1 MNAERQFDVIIVGT
15 GAGGGTLARR
25 LAPSGKRILLL
36 ERGTF
41 LPRERENFDHTEVW
55 IKNRYVAHDI
65 WYDEKDR
72 PFRPDI
78 YYWVGGAT
86 KVFGVAL
93 IRLRKE
99 DFGVIHH
106 YGGDSPAWPISY
118 EDLEPY
124 YTQAEQMYLV
134 HGQRGLDPTEPP
146 ASEPYPYPPVSH
158 APRVSEL
165 AEELRALGLH
175 PFPMPLGVMLNEA
188 NPLESRCIR
197 CDICSSY
204 PCLVQGKCDAE
215 VIGVRPA
222 LQYPNVTLL
231 TEHEVVRLETNPSG
245 REITRVIARHKGQLE
260 VFQGNIVV
268 LAAGAANT
276 ARILLLSAND
286 KHPNGLANGSDQVGR
301 NYMYH
306 NIAVLV
312 AFSLRKNDSR
322 FQKTLGINDF
332 YFGMPGFEFPMG
344 NIQLLDKT
352 NWQVLRGK
360 GAPWVPKSLLKL
372 AASHALEFALFSEDL
387 PDPNNRVTLTRDGR
401 IKLTYRPNNLEP
413 MRRLQAKLKA
423 LLNEIAAKRGL
434 LHYNVFAVQRIP
446 LSAVGHQLGT
456 CRFGTDPKTSV
467 LDPTCKAHELD
478 NLYVADTSFFPS
490 SGAVNPSLTAMA
502 NALRV
507 GDIILERLK

>member
-15 GAGGGTLARR
+15 GAGGGTLARK

-36 ERGTF
+36 ERGPF
-41 LPRERENFDHTEVW
+41 LPREKENFDHNEVW
-55 IKNRYVAHDI
+55 LKGRYISPDI
-65 WYDEKDR
+65 WYDAKDR

-86 KVFGVAL
+86 KVYGVAL

-106 YGGDSPAWPISY
+106 HGGISPAWPITY

-134 HGQRGLDPTEPP
+134 HGERGVDPTEPP
-146 ASEPYPYPPVSH
+146 ASAPYLFPPVSH
-158 APRVSEL
+158 APRIAEL
-165 AEELRALGLH
+165 EEELKALKLR
-175 PFPMPLGVMLNEA
+175 PFHMPLAIMLDEER
-188 NPLESRCIR
+188 PLESRCIR
-197 CDICSSY
+197 CDICSSH
-204 PCLVQGKCDAE
+204 PCLVQAKCDAE

-231 TEHEVVRLETNPSG
+231 TEHEVIRLETSPSG
-245 REITRVIARHKGQLE
+245 REVTRVIARHKGELE
-260 VFQGNIVV
+260 AFEGNIVV

-312 AFSLRKNDSR
+312 AFSIRRNDSR
-322 FQKTLGINDF
+322 FQKTLGLNDF
-332 YFGMPGFEFPMG
+332 YFGAPGFEYPMG

-360 GAPWVPKSLLKL
+360 GAPWVPKPLLQL
-372 AASHALEFALFSEDL
+372 AAAHALEFALFTEDL
-387 PDPNNRVTLTRDGR
+387 PDPNNRVTVTKEGR
-401 IKLTYRPNNLEP
+401 IKLTYRPNNLEA
-413 MRRLQAKLKA
+413 MRQLQRRLKA
-423 LLNEIAAKRGL
+423 VLNQIASKKGL
-434 LHYNVFAVQRIP
+434 LHYNLFAVQRIP

-456 CRFGTDPKTSV
+456 CRFGTDPKSSV

>member
-1 MNAERQFDVIIVGT
+1 MNAERQFDVIIVGS

-25 LAPSGKRILLL
+25 LAPSGKRILIL
-36 ERGTF
+36 ERGPF

-55 IKNRYVAHDI
+55 IKNRYVANDI
-65 WYDEKDR
+65 WYDSKDR

-78 YYWVGGAT
+78 YYYVGGAT
-86 KVFGVAL
+86 KVYGVAL

-99 DFGVIHH
+99 DFGVLHH
-106 YGGDSPAWPISY
+106 HGGESPAWPISY

-124 YTQAEQMYLV
+124 YTEAEQMYMV
-134 HGQRGLDPTEPP
+134 HGQRGWDPTEPP
-146 ASEPYPYPPVSH
+146 ASGDYPFPPVSH
-158 APRVSEL
+158 APRVAEL
-165 AEELRALGLH
+165 AEELRQLKLR
-175 PFPMPLGVMLNEA
+175 PFPMPLGVMLDEQ
-188 NPLESRCIR
+188 NPTESRCIR
-197 CDICSSY
+197 CEICSSY
-204 PCLVQGKCDAE
+204 PCLVQAKCDAE
-215 VIGVRPA
+215 IIGVRPA
-222 LQYPNVTLL
+222 LRYPNVTLL
-231 TEHEVVRLETNPSG
+231 TEHEVVRLETSPSG
-245 REITRVIARHKGQLE
+245 REVSRVIARHRGQLE
-260 VFQGNIVV
+260 AFQGDIVV

-286 KHPNGLANGSDQVGR
+286 KHPKGLANGSDQVGR

-312 AFSLRKNDSR
+312 AFSIRRNTSR

-332 YFGMPGFEFPMG
+332 YFGMPGFGYPMG

-372 AASHALEFALFSEDL
+372 AADHALEFALFSEDL

-401 IKLTYRPNNLEP
+401 IKLTYRPNNLEA

-423 LLNEIAAKRGL
+423 LLNEIALKRGI
-434 LHYNVFAVQRIP
+434 LHYNLFAVQRIP

-467 LDPTCKAHELD
+467 LDPTCKAHEVD

-507 GDIILERLK
+507 GDIILERLG

>member
-36 ERGTF
+36 ERGPF
-41 LPRERENFDHTEVW
+41 LPREKENFDHTEVW
-55 IKNRYVAHDI
+55 IKNRYISHDI
-65 WYDEKDR
+65 WYDGKDR

-86 KVFGVAL
+86 KVYGVSL
-93 IRLRKE
+93 IRLRRE

-106 YGGDSPAWPISY
+106 HGGVSPAWPISY

-134 HGQRGLDPTEPP
+134 HGERGADPTEPP
-146 ASEPYPYPPVSH
+146 ASGPYLFPPVSH
-158 APRVSEL
+158 APRVAEL
-165 AEELRALGLH
+165 EEELRALRLR
-175 PFPMPLGVMLNEA
+175 PFHMPLGIMLDEA

-204 PCLVQGKCDAE
+204 PCLVQAKCDAE
-215 VIGVRPA
+215 IIGIRPA
-222 LQYPNVTLL
+222 LQYRNVTLL
-231 TEHEVVRLETNPSG
+231 TEHEVVKLETSASG
-245 REITRVIARHKGQLE
+245 REVTRVVARHRGQME
-260 VFQGNIVV
+260 EFQGHMVV

-276 ARILLLSAND
+276 ARILLASAND
-286 KHPNGLANGSDQVGR
+286 KHPQGLANGSDQVGR

-312 AFSLRKNDSR
+312 AFSIRRNTSR
-322 FQKTLGINDF
+322 FQKTLGLNDF
-332 YFGMPGFEFPMG
+332 YFGMPGFEYPMG

-360 GAPWVPKSLLKL
+360 GAPWVPKGLLKL
-372 AASHALEFALFSEDL
+372 AAGHALEFALFTEDL
-387 PDPNNRVTLTRDGR
+387 PDPGNRVTLTRDGR

-413 MRRLQAKLKA
+413 MRQLQRKLKA
-423 LLNEIAAKRGL
+423 ILNEIAAKKGL
-434 LHYNVFAVQRIP
+434 LHYNLFAVQRIP

-507 GDIILERLK
+507 GDIILQRLG